1 MSNTEIDRFYNE
13 TFIPAAHRL
22 GIAIPLMALCL
33 TMLPGL
39 YLSFGLGAW
48 PGIDAVLRA
57 FLAIAAFVGVIW
69 VIEPISYFPM
79 LGVSGTYMS
88 FLSGNIGNMRL
99 PVVIACQNAVDA
111 EAATKKAEVVAV
123 IGIAVS
129 VIVNIGFVLAMVLLG
144 TYILSVLPEFAV
156 AMLKNYTLPAIFAAV
171 FVMFINT
178 AKQRLH
184 AVVAIGVGLAIL
196 ALPLSEVIN
205 VTAAGV
211 SGIIASLLV
220 ATLTK
225 APEEKAGKN

>member
-1 MSNTEIDRFYNE
+1 MSNTEQMNRFYSE
-13 TFIPAAHRL
+13 TYIPAAHRL
-22 GIAIPLMALCL
+22 GIATLLMALFL
-33 TMLPGL
+33 TMLPAL

-48 PGIDAVLRA
+48 PGIDAVMRA

-111 EAATKKAEVVAV
+111 QMGSKKAEVVAV

-129 VIVNIGFVLAMVLLG
+129 VIINIGFVLAMVLLG
-144 TYILSVLPEFAV
+144 TYLLSILPEFAV

-178 AKQRLH
+178 AKQALH
-184 AVVAIGVGLAIL
+184 AVVAIVVALVVVL
-196 ALPLSEVIN
+196 LPLSEVIN
-205 VTAAGV
+205 VTAVGV
-211 SGIIASLLV
+211 SGIVASILV
-220 ATLTK
+220 ALLTK
-225 APEEKAGKN
+225 APEEKV